1 MKKTLVLYIGR
12 GFNFF
17 VIPPDIQMY
26 TVKSG
31 YMFPVTQEM
40 RQRLLCLEKSLSQP
54 AGIISDCSLEV
65 IFIQQILAP
74 VFPGNRLSVTFSDE
88 LLSSSLPF
96 AKNLVFSIDSES
108 KNVKS
113 PDTFIPHAF

>member
-74 VFPGNRLSVTFSDE
+74 VSTCSGS
-88 LLSSSLPF
+88 LLLFLMNYCLRHCLLP
-96 AKNLVFSIDSES
+96 KI
-108 KNVKS
+108 
-113 PDTFIPHAF
+113 